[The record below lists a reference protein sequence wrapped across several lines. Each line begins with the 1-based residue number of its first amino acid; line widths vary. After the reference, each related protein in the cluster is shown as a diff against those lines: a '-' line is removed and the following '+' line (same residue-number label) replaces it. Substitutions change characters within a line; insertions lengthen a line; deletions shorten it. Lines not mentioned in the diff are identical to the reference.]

1 MKNLNITFT
10 TIFLTLGFLAL
21 SPIGQAVSPAP
32 DGGYPGGNTAEGQ
45 NALLSL
51 TTGTYNTAVGLS
63 SLQSDTTHHFNTAV
77 GAGALLINNSDE
89 NTATGAGAL
98 LSNTTG
104 AFNTAN
110 GAFALFSN
118 LGGNN
123 NTATG
128 LQVLF
133 RNVAG
138 TGNTA
143 FGYNAGFNLTGD
155 NNIDIGYFVEG
166 LADDSNTIRIGSDL
180 PQGGNSNCYIGGIF
194 DGHVGADAFLI
205 GVNADN
211 KVGDTF
217 LPSAAKIRV
226 MDVIQDHQKVA
237 ELQASVAALAAQLK
251 EQAAQIEKVSAQVQM
266 NQQTAPKVVL
276 NNE

>member
-1 MKNLNITFT
+1 MKNRSITFT
-10 TIFLTLGFLAL
+10 TIFLTLGFLAI
-21 SPIGQAVSPAP
+21 SPTAQAVSPAP

-63 SLQSDTTHHFNTAV
+63 SLQSDTTHSFNTAI
-77 GAGALLINNSDE
+77 GAGALLTNNSDE

-98 LSNTTG
+98 LSNTIG
-104 AFNTAN
+104 AFNTAD

-118 LGGNN
+118 LSGNN

-128 LQVLF
+128 LQALF

-143 FGYNAGFNLTGD
+143 LGYNAGFNVTGD

-166 LADDSNTIRIGSDL
+166 LADESNTIRIGSNL
-180 PQGGNSNCYIGGIF
+180 PQGGNSNCYIGGVF
-194 DGHVGADAFLI
+194 DGVVPSEAFVV

-217 LPSAAKIRV
+217 PGSASKMRV
-226 MDVIQDHQKVA
+226 MDVIEDHQKVS
-237 ELQASVAALAAQLK
+237 ELQASVAALAAQLE
-251 EQAAQIEKVSAQVQM
+251 EQAAQIQKVSAQMQVSKRT
-266 NQQTAPKVVL
+266 TAAAL
-276 NNE
+276 NNP